1 MLYFSALFDLP
12 NVFTLDGATQKL
24 VKQKFLK
31 QNPYAKF
38 P

>member
-12 NVFTLDGATQKL
+12 NVFTLDGATQK
-24 VKQKFLK
+24 FLK